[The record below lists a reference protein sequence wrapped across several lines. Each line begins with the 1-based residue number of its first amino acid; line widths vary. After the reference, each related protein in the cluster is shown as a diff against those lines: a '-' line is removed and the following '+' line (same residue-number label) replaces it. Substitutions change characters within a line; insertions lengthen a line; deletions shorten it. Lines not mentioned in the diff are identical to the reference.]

1 VARAPVCILLPTFT
15 YQVYGS
21 FVRPGRTEEL
31 RERAMSWRA
40 LVPQPDAAP
49 EFGLSSYNYHSDG
62 SGVMIT
68 SLLRP
73 MLDTRPKQISLFD
86 KKGSGCG
93 RIACDSYLVHWLE
106 HLGQEYEVVTDHDLH
121 DEGAELLKPYRVV
134 LTGQHPEYY
143 STEMLDGLEG
153 FLAGGGRLM
162 YLGGNGFY
170 WKSVQHKT
178 VPTALELRRTE
189 SGIRVWP
196 SEPGEYYHGF
206 NGDYGGLWVR
216 QGRAPNKLVGIAF
229 SSQGFYSGF
238 PYRFTDGIRDPR
250 VAFIL
255 EGIDGAAAPGTI
267 FGDFGWMG
275 GGAAGF
281 ELDRADR
288 ALGTPPH
295 AVVIAKGQVD
305 HPDYGPVNE
314 DMLIHRPPK
323 PLSELICADM
333 TFFETR
339 AGGAVFS
346 VGSMTYLGSLGWKGY
361 DNMVA
366 KLTTNVLRRF
376 LDERRF

>member
-1 VARAPVCILLPTFT
+1 
-15 YQVYGS
+15 
-21 FVRPGRTEEL
+21 
-31 RERAMSWRA
+31 
-40 LVPQPDAAP
+40 
-49 EFGLSSYNYHSDG
+49 
-62 SGVMIT
+62 
-68 SLLRP
+68 
-73 MLDTRPKQISLFD
+73 
-86 KKGSGCG
+86 
-93 RIACDSYLVHWLE
+93 
-106 HLGQEYEVVTDHDLH
+106 
-121 DEGAELLKPYRVV
+121 
-134 LTGQHPEYY
+134 
-143 STEMLDGLEG
+143 MLDGLEG
-153 FLAGGGRLM
+153 FLEGGGRLM

-170 WKSVQHKT
+170 WKAVQHQT
-178 VPTALELRRTE
+178 VPPALELRRTE

-238 PYRFTDGIRDPR
+238 PYRFTGDIRDPR
-250 VAFIL
+250 VAFML
-255 EGIDGAAAPGTI
+255 EGIDGAAAPGAV
-267 FGDFGWMG
+267 FGDYGWMG

-295 AVVIAKGQVD
+295 ALVIAKGQVD
-305 HPDYGPVNE
+305 HADYGPVNE

-346 VGSMTYLGSLGWKGY
+346 VGSMTYLGSLGWNGY
-361 DNMVA
+361 DNTVA
-366 KLTTNVLRRF
+366 TLTANVLRRF
-376 LDERRF
+376 IDERRF